1 MAEIVGI
8 AEGNGLWCSLSS
20 LVFPFW
26 SPSPGYLST
35 SCSLSSLC
43 LGAAQDPL
51 QQLLFGMGD
60 SSAHS
65 GLGKA
70 VAFPTVIACCQICS
84 LSCWEN
90 EISSSAQGTFC
101 WVALGGQTKSK
112 MALHGFISSGGSW
125 LEQQHPETGAECLGC
140 PFHGNRGWWEV
151 RADQGWP
158 HQLSLS
164 CLSVSPNGSGTNL
177 MLSPF
182 FVHTP
187 QQRVNQRRAE
197 IQPFLSSTELQGLLW
212 VCASNEKCVLE
223 GLCSALLLLTA
234 GLELI
239 LISFNLVLKIAE
251 DRFLFLRDCRLDRF
265 CSFLQATNKEL
276 PA

>member
-1 MAEIVGI
+1 
-8 AEGNGLWCSLSS
+8 
-20 LVFPFW
+20 
-26 SPSPGYLST
+26 
-35 SCSLSSLC
+35 
-43 LGAAQDPL
+43 
-51 QQLLFGMGD
+51 MGD

-90 EISSSAQGTFC
+90 EISSSARGIFC
-101 WVALGGQTKSK
+101 LVALGDKLRARWLC
-112 MALHGFISSGGSW
+112 MASFPLGAPGWSSST
-125 LEQQHPETGAECLGC
+125 LRLVQRCLGC

-212 VCASNEKCVLE
+212 VCASNETCVLE